1 MNNKDLI
8 TQYATTS
15 GRDIGEYQ
23 REKLNPNQLKSYIR
37 QRVLA
42 HNSEINSNYR
52 YNLLNSDELKLA
64 INLGFNP
71 NINLYSFDNVNDLR
85 TILSNKP
92 EIISSV
98 SKEQINK
105 LPSIFVYLLLKEHPS
120 LIKYLYQ
127 VTNKDDEWGKD
138 YGILLVSLHPSLYP
152 YFKKDFI
159 GKDIYD
165 ISNVIELKPEL
176 LPKLINDG
184 IINYEM
190 MNKSLFKSILKD
202 NSNLLK
208 QLPDVYLSIFDIY
221 DITKILIKYPKFI
234 KKLLTRFLAESDNYN
249 IVSIIEKQPKLASEL
264 INHINNKLYINTL
277 IEDNPSFYPLLNDE
291 NKRNIYDYTIYDII
305 EKNPKTKKYFI
316 GREGLHI

>member
-42 HNSEINSNYR
+42 HNSDINANYR

-92 EIISSV
+92 EMISSV

-120 LIKYLYQ
+120 LIKYLYK

-138 YGILLVSLHPSLYP
+138 YGILLVSLHSSLYP

-202 NSNLLK
+202 NYSLLK
-208 QLPDVYLSIFDIY
+208 QLPDVYLSIFDNY